1 MATNYNYPD
10 PTNIEAA
17 AQYRPGVASRLFNV
31 LTGGLGGAI
40 TGTTERGQE
49 AARARQALLQEEFQ
63 KRDEQRAL
71 ERQLMINALQS
82 GVETPVGQTFDEKMA
97 DFRQKMIRSQL
108 AAVEGA
114 KYGALSPTGPYPSPL
129 QSEPQFQIAAGK
141 SQAELARRAAE
152 LQQTEDIQGTKY
164 SGMITGMGGKVTPGA
179 SAGELA
185 GQLELV
191 RSGLPTRQKAQL
203 ARADLAT
210 LRNLNAFP
218 SPVDINALSDE
229 EAIAQAELFG
239 KKYYNESYLTA
250 FQKRQEAESAN
261 VVKFNELL
269 ANPNADKTALK
280 QAYFNLPAD
289 AQKDEGYRI
298 AAGVPRP
305 ATPKEKES
313 LTSYIDSVDKSSNLA
328 KSISYLAGTGEI
340 AKVSQQNFNGF
351 NSWLRGFQNRFGSE
365 DPRFQSINN
374 VVQEFQRLIAEQR
387 KSFFGASLTDN
398 EFRVAK
404 ELFADPNQANF
415 LPRVINLVDSIMSKD
430 VIGRQY
436 DRNGIFVDNQTRQE
450 VQDAR
455 NQWLQT
461 KEKYNFGGLGATN
474 TGMPSNKMSR
484 LEELRRKKAQQ

>member
-1 MATNYNYPD
+1 MAIND
-10 PTNIEAA
+10 SLES
-17 AQYRPGVASRLFNV
+17 QASQRINPFLRGLSL
-31 LTGGLGGAI
+31 LTGGIAGEF
-40 TGTTERGQE
+40 TGTNEQIRRQN
-49 AARARQALLQEEFQ
+49 AINQALLQDEFQ

-71 ERQLMINALQS
+71 ERQLMINALQE
-82 GVETPVGQTFDEKMA
+82 GVGQLEGSTFEAKMA
-97 DFRQKMIRSQL
+97 DFQKKRLRSQL

-114 KYGALSPTGPYPSPL
+114 KYGALSPTGPYPS
-129 QSEPQFQIAAGK
+129 QFQGEPAFQIAAGK

-152 LQQTEDIQGTKY
+152 LQQTEDIQAPKY
-164 SGMITGMGGKVTPGA
+164 AGMITGMGGKVTPGA

-250 FQKRQEAESAN
+250 FQKRQQAESAN

-269 ANPNADKTALK
+269 ANPAADKTALK
-280 QAYFNLPAD
+280 EAYFNLPAD

-305 ATPKEKES
+305 ATPEEKKS
-313 LTSYIDSVDKSSNLA
+313 LNNYIDSVDRSSNLA
-328 KSISYLAGTGEI
+328 KSIADLAGSGEI

-430 VIGRQY
+430 VISRQY

-455 NQWLQT
+455 NQWLQA
-461 KEKYNFGGLGATN
+461 KEKYNFGGLGATK

>member
-31 LTGGLGGAI
+31 LTGGLGGAV
-40 TGTTERGQE
+40 TGTTERAQE

-71 ERQLMINALQS
+71 ERQLMINAIQS
-82 GVETPVGQTFDEKMA
+82 GVETPVGQTLEEKMA
-97 DFRQKMIRSQL
+97 DLRQKMLRSQL
-108 AAVEGA
+108 AAGEGA
-114 KYGALSPTGPYPSPL
+114 KYGALSPTGPYPS
-129 QSEPQFQIAAGK
+129 QFQGEPAFQIAAGK
-141 SQAELARRAAE
+141 SQAELARRSAE
-152 LQQTEDIQGTKY
+152 LQQAEDIQAPKY
-164 SGMITGMGGKVTPGA
+164 AGMITGMGGKVTPGA

-239 KKYYNESYLTA
+239 KKYYNESYITA

-261 VVKFNELL
+261 VIKFNELM

-280 QAYFNLPAD
+280 QAYFNLPSD

-305 ATPKEKES
+305 ATPKEKDS
-313 LTSYIDSVDKSSNLA
+313 LNGYIDAVNSSSNLA
-328 KSISYLAGTGEI
+328 RSISDLVGSGEI

-365 DPRFQSINN
+365 DARFRSINN
-374 VVQEFQRLIAEQR
+374 VIQQFQQLVADQR
-387 KSFFGASLTDN
+387 KDLFGASLTNN
-398 EFRVAK
+398 ELKVAK
-404 ELFADPNQANF
+404 EIFSDPNQANF
-415 LPRVINLVDSIMSKD
+415 LPRVLNLVDSIMSKD
-430 VIGRQY
+430 VIGRQF
-436 DRNGIFVDNQTRQE
+436 DRNGIFVDNQTKQE

-455 NQWLQT
+455 NQWLQA
-461 KEKYNFGGLGATN
+461 KEKYNFGGFGTTK
-474 TGMPSNKMSR
+474 TGLPSNKMSR
-484 LEELRRKKAQQ
+484 LEELRRKKAQ